1 MSAGVRLHR
10 SKWQESVLVCRKCSK
25 KLRGGFGKKG
35 KRSLRGLL
43 KDVYGDAKGR
53 RAEIGIVE
61 VPCFK
66 LCPKGAVSVA
76 LGTKP
81 GVLFEVAEGAAVED
95 VLEALDLPAVS
106 GGG

>member
-1 MSAGVRLHR
+1 MTAGVRAHR
-10 SKWQESVLVCRKCSK
+10 SRWRESVLICRKCSR

-61 VPCFK
+61 APCFK
-66 LCPKGAVSVA
+66 LCPKRAVSVA
-76 LGTKP
+76 LGSRP
-81 GVLFEVAEGAAVED
+81 GVLFEVAEGTSVED
-95 VLEALDLPAVS
+95 VMDALNLPALAPA
-106 GGG
+106 

>member
-1 MSAGVRLHR
+1 MSGDVRTHR
-10 SKWQESVLVCRKCSK
+10 SRWRESVLICRKCSK

-35 KRSLRGLL
+35 KRTLRGLL

-66 LCPKGAVSVA
+66 LCPKRAVSVA
-76 LGTKP
+76 LGSKP
-81 GVLFEVAEGAAVED
+81 GALFEVAERAAIED
-95 VLEALDLPAVS
+95 VIAALALPAVAKS
-106 GGG
+106 G

>member
-1 MSAGVRLHR
+1 VSAGIRAHR
-10 SKWQESVLVCRKCSK
+10 SKWRESVLVCRKCSK
-25 KLRGGFGKKG
+25 KLRGGFGRKG
-35 KRSLRGLL
+35 KRTLRGLL

-61 VPCFK
+61 APCFK

-76 LGTKP
+76 LGSRP
-81 GVLFEVAEGAAVED
+81 GVLFEVAEGTAVED

>member
-1 MSAGVRLHR
+1 MTLGVKPHR
-10 SKWQESVLVCRKCSK
+10 SNWRESVLICRKCSK

-35 KRSLRGLL
+35 KRTLSGLL

-66 LCPKGAVSVA
+66 LCPKRAVSVA
-76 LGTKP
+76 KGTKP
-81 GVLFEVAEGAAVED
+81 GMLYEVPEGMEVED
-95 VLEALDLPAVS
+95 VLEALDLPPLMSA
-106 GGG
+106 

>member
-1 MSAGVRLHR
+1 MTLGVKPHR
-10 SKWQESVLVCRKCSK
+10 SKWRESVLICRKCSK

-35 KRSLRGLL
+35 MRTLRGLL

-53 RAEIGIVE
+53 RAELGIVE

-66 LCPKGAVSVA
+66 LCPKRAVSVA

-81 GVLFEVAEGAAVED
+81 GMLFEVAEGTAVEH
-95 VLEALDLPAVS
+95 VLEALDLPPLMK
-106 GGG
+106 G

>member
-1 MSAGVRLHR
+1 MTLGVKPHR
-10 SKWQESVLVCRKCSK
+10 SKWRESVLICRKCSK

-35 KRSLRGLL
+35 KRTLRGLL

-53 RAEIGIVE
+53 RAELGIVE

-66 LCPKGAVSVA
+66 LCPKRAVSVA

-81 GVLFEVAEGAAVED
+81 GTLYEVPEGMDVGD
-95 VLEALDLPAVS
+95 VLEALNIPAVV
-106 GGG
+106 GNL